1 MGDPSLTLRMT
12 ANKDDSVNKE
22 MNNMGKKK
30 ETAAEAAA
38 EVIEGAESGLRS
50 TEGGAQDDS
59 VNADD
64 SVNVG
69 LIVNKSAA
77 VPEMQGGRLAL
88 KAVYGATVYAQSR
101 RIVGTGV
108 FAEIPAGHVG
118 LIMPAAALRDNYGIV
133 CQGLRMPGDEGEI
146 SVTLINCGLRECNVQ
161 EGDVVA
167 EMIVLPMVTE

>member
-1 MGDPSLTLRMT
+1 
-12 ANKDDSVNKE
+12 
-22 MNNMGKKK
+22 MGKKK

-50 TEGGAQDDS
+50 AALGAAYSAQDDS

-77 VPEMQGGRLAL
+77 MPEMQGGRLAL

-118 LIMPAAALRDNYGIV
+118 LIMPAAALRDNFGIV

-167 EMIVLPMVTE
+167 EMIVLPMAAE